1 MGHDRRFRFA
11 VQLSNAPSG
20 DAWLAQARQVEA
32 LGYSTLYLPDHF
44 GDQLGP
50 LPAMAAAA
58 AVTTDL
64 KVGALV
70 LGNDYR
76 HPVVLA
82 KELATVDV
90 LSGGR
95 LEIGLGAGWMTT
107 DYDESGISLDSPGTR
122 IDRLRESIA
131 VIKGLFAD
139 GPLTY
144 EGEHYRVNELEGAP
158 KPVQRPSPPWVLGG
172 GGKRM
177 LALAAEEADIVG
189 VNPSLHSG
197 AADATSA
204 ADATAEAT
212 DRKLG
217 WLREAAGDRFD
228 DIELNC
234 LCLVTAVTDDREGFA
249 NLMAGGFNVDPG
261 DALDIPHA
269 LFGTIDEICDT
280 LQARRERWG
289 FSYIVVQGDAYQA
302 LAPVVERLAG
312 T

>member
-1 MGHDRRFRFA
+1 VGHDRRFRFA
-11 VQLSNAPSG
+11 VQLSNAASG
-20 DAWLAQARQVEA
+20 SEWAEQARRVEA

-44 GDQLGP
+44 GDQFSP
-50 LPAMAAAA
+50 IPAMAAAA
-58 AVTTDL
+58 AVTTEL
-64 KVGALV
+64 RIGALV

-90 LSGGR
+90 LSEGR

-107 DYDESGISLDSPGTR
+107 DYEGSGIVLDAPGTR
-122 IDRLRESIA
+122 IARLRESIA

-139 GPLTY
+139 GPLDLD
-144 EGEHYRVNELEGAP
+144 GDHYRISGLDGTP
-158 KPVQRPSPPWVLGG
+158 KPVQRPSPPWVIGG
-172 GGKRM
+172 GGRKM

-197 AADATSA
+197 AADAEAA
-204 ADATAEAT
+204 ADATAAAT
-212 DRKLG
+212 DRKMG
-217 WLREAAGDRFD
+217 WLKELAGDRFD

-234 LCLVTAVTDDREGFA
+234 LCLVTAVTDDRDGFA
-249 NLMAGGFNVDPG
+249 QLMAGGFGVDPE
-261 DALDIPHA
+261 DALEIPHA
-269 LFGTIDEICDT
+269 LVGTVDQICDT
-280 LQARRERWG
+280 LQARRDRWG
-289 FSYIVVQGDAYQA
+289 FSYIVVQGDSYEP

>member
-1 MGHDRRFRFA
+1 MAHDRRFRFA
-11 VQLSNAPSG
+11 VQLSTASTG
-20 DAWLAQARQVEA
+20 ADWADQARRVESM
-32 LGYSTLYLPDHF
+32 GYSTLYLPDHF

-50 LPAMAAAA
+50 VPAMAAAA

-64 KVGALV
+64 RVGALV

-90 LSGGR
+90 LSEGR

-107 DYDESGISLDSPGTR
+107 DYEQAGITLDTPGTR
-122 IDRLRESIA
+122 IARLAESIA

-139 GPLTY
+139 GPLDF
-144 EGEHYRVNELEGAP
+144 EGEHYRVSGLEGTP
-158 KPVQRPSPPWVLGG
+158 KPVQRPTPPWVIGG
-172 GGKRM
+172 GGAKM
-177 LALAAEEADIVG
+177 LALAAREADIVG

-197 AADATSA
+197 AADASAA
-204 ADATAEAT
+204 ADATAAAT

-217 WLREAAGDRFD
+217 WLKEAAGARFD

-234 LCLVTAVTDDREGFA
+234 LCLVAAVTDDREGFA
-249 NLMAGGFNVDPG
+249 QLMAGGFGVDPA

-269 LFGTIDEICDT
+269 LFGTIDQICDT
-280 LQARRERWG
+280 LQARRDRWG
-289 FSYIVVQGDAYQA
+289 FSYIVVQGDTYEAI
-302 LAPVVERLAG
+302 APVVERLAG

>member
-1 MGHDRRFRFA
+1 
-11 VQLSNAPSG
+11 
-20 DAWLAQARQVEA
+20 VEA

-50 LPAMAAAA
+50 IPAMAAAA
-58 AVTTDL
+58 AVTTEL

-90 LSGGR
+90 LSEGR

-107 DYDESGISLDSPGTR
+107 DYDEAGITLDRPGTR
-122 IDRLRESIA
+122 IERLRESIQ
-131 VIKGLFAD
+131 VVKGLFAD
-139 GPLTY
+139 EPLDFA
-144 EGEHYRVNELEGAP
+144 GEHYRVTGLAGTP
-158 KPVQRPSPPWVLGG
+158 KPVQRPSPPWVIGG
-172 GGKRM
+172 GGRKM

-197 AADATSA
+197 AADAEA
-204 ADATAEAT
+204 AKDATAEAT
-212 DRKLG
+212 DRKMG
-217 WLREAAGDRFD
+217 WLKELAGDRFD

-249 NLMAGGFNVDPG
+249 QLMAGGFGVDPE
-261 DALDIPHA
+261 DALEIPHA
-269 LFGTIDEICDT
+269 LVGTVDQICDT
-280 LQARRERWG
+280 LQARRDRWG
-289 FSYIVVQGDAYQA
+289 FSYIVVQGDSYEP

>member
-11 VQLSNAPSG
+11 VQLSSAVSG
-20 DAWLAQARQVEA
+20 SAWAEEARRVEA

-44 GDQLGP
+44 GDQLSP
-50 LPAMAAAA
+50 IPAMAAAA
-58 AVTTDL
+58 AVTTEL

-90 LSGGR
+90 LSEGR

-107 DYDESGISLDSPGTR
+107 DYDEAGIPLDSPGTR
-122 IDRLRESIA
+122 IARLRESIA
-131 VIKGLFAD
+131 VVKGLFGD
-139 GPLTY
+139 GPLDF
-144 EGEHYRVNELEGAP
+144 EGEHYRVTGLGGTP
-158 KPVQRPSPPWVLGG
+158 KPAQRPSPPWVIGG
-172 GGKRM
+172 GGRKM

-197 AADATSA
+197 AADAEAA
-204 ADATAEAT
+204 ADATAAAT

-217 WLREAAGDRFD
+217 WLRELAGDRFD

-249 NLMAGGFNVDPG
+249 QLMAGGFGVDPE
-261 DALDIPHA
+261 DALEIPHA
-269 LFGTIDEICDT
+269 LVGTVDEICDT
-280 LQARRERWG
+280 LQARRDRWG
-289 FSYIVVQGDAYQA
+289 FSYIVVQGDSYEP

>member
-1 MGHDRRFRFA
+1 VGHDRRFRFA
-11 VQLSNAPSG
+11 VQLSNAASG
-20 DAWLAQARQVEA
+20 SAWAEQARRVEA

-50 LPAMAAAA
+50 IPAMAAAA
-58 AVTTDL
+58 AVTTEL

-90 LSGGR
+90 LSEGR

-107 DYDESGISLDSPGTR
+107 DYDESGITLDTPGTR
-122 IDRLRESIA
+122 IARLRESIA

-139 GPLTY
+139 EPL
-144 EGEHYRVNELEGAP
+144 EFAGDHYRVTGLNGTP
-158 KPVQRPSPPWVLGG
+158 KPVQRPSPPWVIGG
-172 GGKRM
+172 GGRKM
-177 LALAAEEADIVG
+177 LALAAQEADIVG

-197 AADATSA
+197 AADAEAA

-212 DRKLG
+212 DRKMA
-217 WLREAAGDRFD
+217 WLKELAGDRFD

-234 LCLVTAVTDDREGFA
+234 LCLVTAVTDDRDGFA
-249 NLMAGGFNVDPG
+249 QLMAGGFGVDPA

-269 LFGTIDEICDT
+269 LVGTVDQICDT
-280 LQARRERWG
+280 LQARRDRWG
-289 FSYIVVQGDAYQA
+289 FSYIVVQGDTYEA

>member
-11 VQLSNAPSG
+11 VQLSNAASG
-20 DAWLAQARQVEA
+20 SEWAEQARRVEA

-50 LPAMAAAA
+50 IPAMAAAA
-58 AVTTDL
+58 AVTTEL
-64 KVGALV
+64 RIGALV

-90 LSGGR
+90 LSEGR

-107 DYDESGISLDSPGTR
+107 DYDEAGMALDSPGTR
-122 IDRLRESIA
+122 IARLRESIA
-131 VIKGLFAD
+131 VVKGLFRD
-139 GPLTY
+139 EPLDF
-144 EGEHYRVNELEGAP
+144 GGDHYRVTGLNGTP
-158 KPVQRPSPPWVLGG
+158 KPVQRPSPPWVIGG
-172 GGKRM
+172 GGRKM

-197 AADATSA
+197 AADAEAA
-204 ADATAEAT
+204 ADATAAAT

-217 WLREAAGDRFD
+217 WLKELAGDRFD

-234 LCLVTAVTDDREGFA
+234 LCLVTAVTDDRDGFA
-249 NLMAGGFNVDPG
+249 QLMAGGFGVDPD
-261 DALDIPHA
+261 DALEIPHA
-269 LFGTIDEICDT
+269 LVGTVDQICDT
-280 LQARRERWG
+280 LQARRDRWG
-289 FSYIVVQGDAYQA
+289 FSYIVVQGDSYEA